1 MNTTELTDALMS
13 LSMMDDYEKQEY
25 GRAAATMLRQQQ
37 AAYDELKRLCQKV
50 HLMLE
55 ESEAEIEALKADKA
69 LHDEAYLSQM
79 KEIEALKIKLA
90 EAIDAE
96 TDEEINVVAI
106 LQDAEIVPVGHE
118 IWKTGEE
125 FNKYKR
131 IVLATA
137 KALRKA
143 IEK

>member
-1 MNTTELTDALMS
+1 MNNAPVAWIDPKELDMTVSTSVTKNKQFDGDIPLYTNPKKYCPSENNEA
-13 LSMMDDYEKQEY
+13 YEKGFIDGMAKQ
-25 GRAAATMLRQQQ
+25 RDSAVQQMVE
-37 AAYDELKRLCQKV
+37 ANTHKEL
-50 HLMLE
+50 
-55 ESEAEIEALKADKA
+55 
-69 LHDEAYLSQM
+69 
-79 KEIEALKIKLA
+79 
-90 EAIDAE
+90 

-131 IVLATA
+131 IVFATA

-143 IEK
+143 QKK

>member
-1 MNTTELTDALMS
+1 LQWFKDAKERQSEPVAWMSVELNGRTVLAT
-13 LSMMDDYEKQEY
+13 YEFE
-25 GRAAATMLRQQQ
+25 T
-37 AAYDELKRLCQKV
+37 
-50 HLMLE
+50 
-55 ESEAEIEALKADKA
+55 
-69 LHDEAYLSQM
+69 
-79 KEIEALKIKLA
+79 
-90 EAIDAE
+90 AIPLYIHPAKTL

-125 FNKYKR
+125 FNKYKK

-143 IEK
+143 QEK